1 MKNILECD
9 KIKIE
14 KGRQLV
20 YREDEMLEMTR
31 REYELLLYFIEH
43 KETVLSRETIL
54 NAVWDYDYAG
64 DVRTVDT
71 LVKQIR
77 KKLGDDCN
85 YIHTVYGIGYLF
97 EDKAD
102 EK

>member
-1 MKNILECD
+1 M
-9 KIKIE
+9 
-14 KGRQLV
+14 
-20 YREDEMLEMTR
+20 
-31 REYELLLYFIEH
+31 EY

-64 DVRTVDT
+64 DMRTVDT

-85 YIHTVYGIGYLF
+85 YIHSIYNDAEYRNKEMCKVAMIRRDFYENKITF
-97 EDKAD
+97 EEALKRASFD
-102 EK
+102 E

>member
-1 MKNILECD
+1 MKNILD
-9 KIKIE
+9 YGKIRIE

-20 YREDEMLEMTR
+20 YREDEILEMTR
-31 REYELLLYFIEH
+31 REYELLLYFMEH

-85 YIHTVYGIGYLF
+85 YIHTVYGVGYLF

-102 EK
+102 ER

>member
-1 MKNILECD
+1 M
-9 KIKIE
+9 
-14 KGRQLV
+14 
-20 YREDEMLEMTR
+20 
-31 REYELLLYFIEH
+31 
-43 KETVLSRETIL
+43 

-85 YIHTVYGIGYLF
+85 YIHTVYGVGYLF